1 MFVLRVPAPV
11 AQARPE
17 PWGMAAEEQAQGS
30 LIPIDHGR
38 HQAAVIVGVEHPHA
52 HACRTEPLDRITR
65 TSTVVIR
72 ESSIRVTT
80 DRVPAGDPSLSDGPL
95 RSDQGLKPRG
105 AARRNLLL
113 DCYRD
118 RTYDFGAW
126 RALVPAIA
134 RDRLRTAPP
143 PPSRCRPLTSS
154 RISAD
159 ALTFLAE
166 LGRVRSSPPATIRQR
181 LAGASSL

>member
-80 DRVPAGDPSLSDGPL
+80 DRVPTGDPSLSDAPL
-95 RSDQGLKPRG
+95 RSDQSLKPRAPRG
-105 AARRNLLL
+105 ETCYSTATWIEPTTSGCGGLWYRRS
-113 DCYRD
+113 REIGFEQ
-118 RTYDFGAW
+118 R
-126 RALVPAIA
+126 R
-134 RDRLRTAPP
+134 RLR
-143 PPSRCRPLTSS
+143 
-154 RISAD
+154 
-159 ALTFLAE
+159 
-166 LGRVRSSPPATIRQR
+166 RV
-181 LAGASSL
+181 AGH